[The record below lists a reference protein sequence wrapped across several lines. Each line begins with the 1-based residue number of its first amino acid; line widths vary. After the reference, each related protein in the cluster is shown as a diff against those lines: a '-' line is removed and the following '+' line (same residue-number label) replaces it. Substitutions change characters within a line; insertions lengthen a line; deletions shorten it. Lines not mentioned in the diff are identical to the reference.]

1 MAQDDEIKA
10 YLKAVLNFKEEDLQ
24 HKTTPL
30 KWWKT
35 YLLGAFETCVGQPTD
50 LSHPGNLGVCVPGCH
65 SVVEGAFSPQKCQ
78 TVLAALCGL
87 ERMFLLMDKSLIPSR
102 KNAT

>member
-30 KWWKT
+30 KWWKANQQT
-35 YLLGAFETCVGQPTD
+35 YPT
-50 LSHPGNLGVCVPGCH
+50 LATLA

-78 TVLAALCGL
+78 TVS
-87 ERMFLLMDKSLIPSR
+87 SLQFGEKR
-102 KNAT
+102 

>member
-30 KWWKT
+30 KWWKANQQT
-35 YLLGAFETCVGQPTD
+35 YPTLATLACAYLGATQSLREP
-50 LSHPGNLGVCVPGCH
+50 
-65 SVVEGAFSPQKCQ
+65 SPLKN
-78 TVLAALCGL
+78 VKLC
-87 ERMFLLMDKSLIPSR
+87 
-102 KNAT
+102 